1 MSVVSLLRLL
11 VLLLPALLSGCAS
24 TPEAKPPAQPSAGNG
39 HVVPYALSLQGAPYV
54 WGKSSPAE
62 GFDCS
67 GFVQHVYRQH
77 GVDLPRTARDMASKL
92 PEVPKNCR
100 LPGDLL
106 FFRTDGRSY
115 SHVGIYIGNESFV
128 HASSSHSG
136 VKISSL
142 NKPYWL
148 SRFLGVRRPHARHR
162 SSDDAVALGSYRNR
176 TQRRGHP

>member
-1 MSVVSLLRLL
+1 MAVVPLLRFILL
-11 VLLLPALLSGCAS
+11 MLPALLSGCAS
-24 TPEAKPPAQPSAGNG
+24 TPEVKQSAPAAANG
-39 HVVPYALSLQGAPYV
+39 QVVPYALSLQGVPYV
-54 WGKSSPAE
+54 WGGASPE
-62 GFDCS
+62 RGFDCS
-67 GFVQHVYRQH
+67 GFVQHVYQRH
-77 GVDLPRTARDMASKL
+77 GIDLPRTAREMASKL

-136 VKISSL
+136 VKVSSL
-142 NKPYWL
+142 SKPYWL
-148 SRFLGVRRPHARHR
+148 SRFLGVRRPDSRYR
-162 SSDDAVALGSYRNR
+162 RSDDTVAAAHHSHR

>member
-1 MSVVSLLRLL
+1 MAVVPLLRFIL
-11 VLLLPALLSGCAS
+11 LLLPALLSGCAS
-24 TPEAKPPAQPSAGNG
+24 TPEVKQSAPVAANG
-39 HVVPYALSLQGAPYV
+39 HVVPYALSLQGVPYV
-54 WGKSSPAE
+54 WGGASPTS

-67 GFVQHVYRQH
+67 GFVKHVYQRH
-77 GVDLPRTARDMASKL
+77 GIDLPRTVREMASKL
-92 PEVPKNCR
+92 PEVPKHCR

-148 SRFLGVRRPHARHR
+148 SRFLGVRRPYARHR
-162 SSDDAVALGSYRNR
+162 LSDDTVADANHRQR
-176 TQRRGHP
+176 TQRREHP

>member
-1 MSVVSLLRLL
+1 MAVAPLTRFVL
-11 VLLLPALLSGCAS
+11 LLLPALLSGCAS
-24 TPEAKPPAQPSAGNG
+24 TPEVQQSVPASANG
-39 HVVPYALSLQGAPYV
+39 RVVPYALSLQGVPYV
-54 WGKSSPAE
+54 WGGASPAH

-67 GFVQHVYRQH
+67 GFVQHVYQRH
-77 GVDLPRTARDMASKL
+77 GVDLPRTAREMASKL
-92 PEVPKNCR
+92 PEVPKHCR

-148 SRFLGVRRPHARHR
+148 NRFLGVRRPHARHR
-162 SSDDAVALGSYRNR
+162 PSDNTVAATTHRNR